1 MPLTQGSRTHG
12 EVTSRDNDVPYL
24 VKANVITTAEN
35 SDIFFK
41 LKKKKEMKENSCG
54 KQGSALVFW
63 WGRKHYVLET
73 LAQKLVAFNSPFY
86 VFLMQ

>member
-24 VKANVITTAEN
+24 VKANMITIAEN

-41 LKKKKEMKENSCG
+41 LKKNKERNERELMWKTDLS
-54 KQGSALVFW
+54 SSFLV
-63 WGRKHYVLET
+63 GEEAIR
-73 LAQKLVAFNSPFY
+73 A
-86 VFLMQ
+86 

>member
-24 VKANVITTAEN
+24 VKANMITIAEN

-41 LKKKKEMKENSCG
+41 FKKKINKKEARKRTRVENQS
-54 KQGSALVFW
+54 QL
-63 WGRKHYVLET
+63 
-73 LAQKLVAFNSPFY
+73 
-86 VFLMQ
+86 

>member
-24 VKANVITTAEN
+24 VKANMITVAEN

-41 LKKKKEMKENSCG
+41 LKKKKKETKENLCG
-54 KQGSALVFW
+54 KSVSALVFW

-73 LAQKLVAFNSPFY
+73 EVGCI
-86 VFLMQ
+86 

>member
-24 VKANVITTAEN
+24 VKANMITIAEN

-41 LKKKKEMKENSCG
+41 LKEKKERN
-54 KQGSALVFW
+54 
-63 WGRKHYVLET
+63 
-73 LAQKLVAFNSPFY
+73 
-86 VFLMQ
+86 

>member
-24 VKANVITTAEN
+24 VKANMITIAEN

-41 LKKKKEMKENSCG
+41 LKKNKKRNERELMWKTDLS
-54 KQGSALVFW
+54 SSFLV
-63 WGRKHYVLET
+63 GEEAIR
-73 LAQKLVAFNSPFY
+73 A
-86 VFLMQ
+86 

>member
-24 VKANVITTAEN
+24 VKANMITIAEN

-41 LKKKKEMKENSCG
+41 FKKKVNKKEARKRTRVENQS
-54 KQGSALVFW
+54 QL
-63 WGRKHYVLET
+63 
-73 LAQKLVAFNSPFY
+73 
-86 VFLMQ
+86 